1 VRSAGGDAEA
11 PATREDAHVVVDVG
25 PELSAAT
32 AADLRAAVADGMRQ
46 GRTIHLQLGSVVSYD
61 AAGLGLLVGLRRRIE
76 GAGGRLI
83 CVNPSAAVY
92 AGIRKLGF
100 HRVLDI
106 RLDLPEQPSDAPV
119 TRRSDG
125 GPSGTRDG

>member
-1 VRSAGGDAEA
+1 VRSAGGDSEA
-11 PATREDAHVVVDVG
+11 PATREDTHVVIDVG
-25 PELSAAT
+25 TELSAAT
-32 AADLRAAVADGMRQ
+32 AADLRAAVAAGMRK

-92 AGIRKLGF
+92 AGLRKLGF
-100 HRVLDI
+100 DRVLDI
-106 RLDLPEQPSDAPV
+106 RLDLPEQPSAAPV
-119 TRRSDG
+119 TTPTDG
-125 GPSGTRDG
+125 